1 MKLQLITELSQ
12 RTAHSVTRNPVN
24 WTSFLKTAAW
34 NYKYPFQDQL
44 LIYAQR
50 PDATACAPIEIWN
63 RKLGR
68 WVNRGA
74 KGIALIDD
82 SGSRLSLR
90 HVFDVSDTNSRYNR
104 PPVLWSMQDRYAEA
118 VTETLENSFGDLK
131 NKSDIPAALV
141 SAAFN
146 AVEDNYADYL
156 SDLMYCRENS
166 FLEELD
172 GLNVE
177 VIFKDALR
185 SSVAYMLLVR
195 CGCPADKLF
204 TSEDFQG
211 VVNFNTIDTISR
223 LGAAASDI
231 SEMLLREIEATVK
244 DLQKTERK
252 QIRTVAKNQSEE
264 HNESRKD
271 ERDGEMEL
279 TTQCRAIIDA
289 DLALPEEETHIG
301 KYGMLRKTYLKT
313 TGRDVRLPDAVGQAD
328 GAPGGDRPDGEGTDR
343 ENRRQALTS
352 NPRRTKR
359 PTRWA
364 GREHEQLRHSA
375 EKRYWRSWCTA
386 NPFPHRRAANRI
398 NKTGGGRKF
407 LRFFYFPG
415 GNRPCALQGYRLSG
429 RQIPCLPALP
439 GAAYSKGNH

>member
-1 MKLQLITELSQ
+1 MATKLQLITELSQ
-12 RTAHSVTRNPVN
+12 RTAHSITRNPVN

-63 RKLGR
+63 RKFGR

-74 KGIALIDD
+74 KGIALIND
-82 SGSRLSLR
+82 SGNRLSLR
-90 HVFDVSDTNSRYNR
+90 HVFDISDTNSRYNR
-104 PPVLWSMQDRYAEA
+104 PPVLWSMQDRYMDA

-131 NKSDIPAALV
+131 DKSDIISALV
-141 SAAFN
+141 SVAFN

-177 VIFKDALR
+177 VIFKAALR

-211 VVNFNTIDTISR
+211 VVNFNTLDTVSR

-244 DLQKTERK
+244 ELQKAERK
-252 QIRTVAKNQSEE
+252 QNRTIAKNQSEE

-271 ERDGEMEL
+271 ERDGEDGTDIHNAGRL
-279 TTQCRAIIDA
+279 SDTRPGAAGGRNAHRQVWDVTQNISEK
-289 DLALPEEETHIG
+289 PQE
-301 KYGMLRKTYLKT
+301 
-313 TGRDVRLPDAVGQAD
+313 RDVRQPDTVGQAD
-328 GAPGGDRPDGEGTDR
+328 GTPGGDRPDGEGADR
-343 ENRRQALTS
+343 ENHGGIS
-352 NPRRTKR
+352 
-359 PTRWA
+359 
-364 GREHEQLRHSA
+364 HEQ
-375 EKRYWRSWCTA
+375 
-386 NPFPHRRAANRI
+386 PRAGQSGRPDGLDGTHEQPAALGGGN
-398 NKTGGGRKF
+398 NTGGAGVQ
-407 LRFFYFPG
+407 LTLFPTVE
-415 GNRPCALQGYRLSG
+415 Q
-429 RQIPCLPALP
+429 QIESIKQAEDEKSSAFSISQEEIDHVLCR
-439 GAAYSKGNH
+439 GTGF